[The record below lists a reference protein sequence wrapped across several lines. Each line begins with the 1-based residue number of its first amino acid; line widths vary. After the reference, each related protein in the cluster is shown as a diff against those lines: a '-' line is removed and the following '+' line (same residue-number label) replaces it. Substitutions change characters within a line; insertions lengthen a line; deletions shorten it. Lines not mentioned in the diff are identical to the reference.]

1 MSFFSFFNLLCFNI
15 FHILVCTPL
24 QSHNGMWGC
33 MLGIIKLILLSIKT
47 HAENKDS

>member
-15 FHILVCTPL
+15 FHILLCTPL
-24 QSHNGMWGC
+24 QSHNDMWGC
-33 MLGIIKLILLSIKT
+33 TLCRIILILLIMEK